1 MSAAVVAND
10 ATKAGAV
17 YYAKPSKSCLQSL
30 GVSGLSCLTASSRFQ
45 GRLETVTLIASPGST
60 ASTDTARS
68 VSGLRDEV
76 DWNWGLSV
84 KVLVS
89 NVPRFNLSGLEG
101 LSFQVNPSD
110 PSVDIDITWMEVRG
124 SVRFLCLK
132 LLSNLL
138 RGRETEMGLI
148 YIYIYYIIIYIYGII
163 WIFWYYCKNMRF
175 NVYIYNMCVL

>member
-76 DWNWGLSV
+76 D
-84 KVLVS
+84 
-89 NVPRFNLSGLEG
+89 
-101 LSFQVNPSD
+101 
-110 PSVDIDITWMEVRG
+110 
-124 SVRFLCLK
+124 
-132 LLSNLL
+132 
-138 RGRETEMGLI
+138 
-148 YIYIYYIIIYIYGII
+148 
-163 WIFWYYCKNMRF
+163 
-175 NVYIYNMCVL
+175 

>member
-1 MSAAVVAND
+1 MSPAVVAND

-45 GRLETVTLIASPGST
+45 GRLETVT
-60 ASTDTARS
+60 ARS

-89 NVPRFNLSGLEG
+89 NVPRFNLSGLDWRVE
-101 LSFQVNPSD
+101 FPSESRWSISRYWHHLD
-110 PSVDIDITWMEVRG
+110 GGERFREVPLPQASLELVERERDRNGIYMPWASMLKFTSYADNVDVWVG
-124 SVRFLCLK
+124 
-132 LLSNLL
+132 
-138 RGRETEMGLI
+138 
-148 YIYIYYIIIYIYGII
+148 
-163 WIFWYYCKNMRF
+163 
-175 NVYIYNMCVL
+175 